1 MPAQLEVL
9 NGDLNGRHYLIEDDE
24 FLIGRSPS
32 CDLVIPKR
40 YISREHARI
49 VKKGAEYVI
58 DGLSDTNPV
67 TVEDQPASG
76 HRLADGDEFE
86 LCGIRF
92 RWKARGGAVP
102 ARHAGVAMSGSAPD
116 RAGSEKAK
124 KDDSWRDE
132 EPDTVPTATKAQ
144 HSRPQKRPSESDDSI
159 GDEPTS
165 PRPVKRGGSV
175 TGSTAQA
182 GAAKGKV
189 VFDVDEGAKDEAD
202 QTAELKASAKGSVA
216 QNSAGA
222 RGSVKGSAADAKASG
237 PHGES
242 SNERTAELGKVQDP
256 NDPDYDPFAAV
267 EAKKK
272 KEKQGDPAREKLLRA
287 LMIVGS
293 LGIVL
298 AVGIVMKVN
307 KKPEVTTVRVAN
319 PITLA
324 LNQALRVDEP
334 FSSSDRP
341 IGPTKT
347 QLNGDPFL
355 IFKDNVCDIE
365 WAVPHVKT
373 KATLIVRAKELGET
387 EFVLEYPE
395 TARRKIFRV
404 IVEGDDPWD
413 AARDKRRTELKNKS
427 LAELR
432 KLADAHKESGAKFEK
447 EKEVVRKESYFRLA
461 LREYVKAVDAAT
473 VLRNNLATSGS
484 TVPPADSKR
493 VQECEQA
500 EAQARADY
508 EEFVNRVLAQYRG
521 DLQRGAS
528 KVELVAQLKRVLRA
542 ICNAGDARFIRLRL
556 VLEESFQVSY
566 DSDGSE
572 LNDEG

>member
-92 RWKARGGAVP
+92 RWRARGGAVP

-116 RAGSEKAK
+116 RGGSESKKK

-132 EPDTVPTATKAQ
+132 EPDTLPTATKAPA
-144 HSRPQKRPSESDDSI
+144 RKRELSGSDDPD

-175 TGSTAQA
+175 TGS
-182 GAAKGKV
+182 AAAAPAKKV
-189 VFDVDEGAKDEAD
+189 VFDVDEGKDEAD
-202 QTAELKASAKGSVA
+202 QTAELKTS
-216 QNSAGA
+216 A
-222 RGSVKGSAADAKASG
+222 RGSVAGSIKGSGADAKASG

-272 KEKQGDPAREKLLRA
+272 KEKQGDPAREKLLKA

-298 AVGIVMKVN
+298 AVAIVMKVRQ
-307 KKPEVTTVRVAN
+307 KPEVTTVRVSS

-324 LNQALRVDEP
+324 LNQAVRVDEP

-341 IGPTKT
+341 LGPTRT
-347 QLNGDPFL
+347 SLNGDPFY

-373 KATLIVRAKELGET
+373 KATLIVKAKEQGET
-387 EFVLEYPE
+387 EFVLDYPE
-395 TARRKIFRV
+395 TARRKIFKV
-404 IVEGDDPWD
+404 SVDGEDPWE
-413 AARDKRRTELKNKS
+413 AARDKRRTELKTRS

-432 KLADAHKESGAKFEK
+432 KLADEHRASGAKFEK

-461 LREYVKAVDAAT
+461 LREYAKAVDAAIA
-473 VLRNNLATSGS
+473 LRSNLATSGS

-556 VLEESFQVSY
+556 ILEESFQVSY

-572 LNDEG
+572 LNDEGS

>member
-76 HRLADGDEFE
+76 HRLTDGDEFE

-116 RAGSEKAK
+116 RGGSDKKK

-132 EPDTVPTATKAQ
+132 EPDTVPTAMKAQ
-144 HSRPQKRPSESDDSI
+144 HSRPQRKPSESDDSI
-159 GDEPTS
+159 GEEPTS
-165 PRPVKRGGSV
+165 ARPVKRDGSM
-175 TGSTAQA
+175 TGSTASA
-182 GAAKGKV
+182 PAKKV
-189 VFDVDEGAKDEAD
+189 VFDVDEGKDEAD
-202 QTAELKASAKGSVA
+202 QTAELKTSAKGSVA
-216 QNSAGA
+216 ANSAGS
-222 RGSVKGSAADAKASG
+222 RGSAADAKASG

-298 AVGIVMKVN
+298 AVAIVMKVRQ
-307 KKPEVTTVRVAN
+307 KPEVTTVYVTN

-347 QLNGDPFL
+347 SLNGDPFY
-355 IFKDNVCDIE
+355 IFKGNVCDIE

-373 KATLIVRAKELGET
+373 KATLIVKAKEQGDS

-395 TARRKIFRV
+395 TARRKVFKV
-404 IVEGDDPWD
+404 VVDGEDPWD
-413 AARDKRRTELKNKS
+413 AAREKRRTELRQKS
-427 LAELR
+427 PLELR
-432 KLADAHKESGAKFEK
+432 RLADAHKDSGAKFEK
-447 EKEVVRKESYFRLA
+447 EKEVVRKESYLRLA
-461 LREYVKAVDAAT
+461 LREYVKAVDAAN
-473 VLRNNLATSGS
+473 VLRTNLAKMG
-484 TVPPADSKR
+484 TVPPADSER
-493 VQECEQA
+493 VKVCE
-500 EAQARADY
+500 ESESRARADY

-521 DLQRGAS
+521 DLQRGAT

-556 VLEESFQVSY
+556 ILEESFQVSY